1 MLKKAINKTV
11 DEMLAVPEARPY
23 ISAAWLDSTEAMITR
38 KLINNCVKKFP
49 KSLNTIAH
57 RSALEMNDEYRAAQ
71 EEIAEN
77 ENAEDFIDITEEE
90 VTDAV

>member
-1 MLKKAINKTV
+1 
-11 DEMLAVPEARPY
+11 
-23 ISAAWLDSTEAMITR
+23 
-38 KLINNCVKKFP
+38 
-49 KSLNTIAH
+49 
-57 RSALEMNDEYRAAQ
+57 MNDEYKAAQ